1 MTKLGLITLIRA
13 SQGWI
18 LSIEFGKSVTLG
30 SIIILVM
37 LQLILDVETQK
48 TFDEVGGYFPDRLG
62 ISFVGVN
69 VRKQNGEPG
78 EMRSF
83 FEDDLDELFPLLE
96 KADVIVGYNID
107 GFDMPAL
114 SSYYSGEINA
124 FPTLDLMNRIKKSF
138 GHRIALNSVALETL
152 GIGKNGDGLDAIR
165 FYQNQQFEELERYC
179 LQDVRVT
186 RDLYDHGLR
195 HGKVQFR
202 NKWNRLIDCQ
212 VDFSFTPKRNAG
224 VQMALV

>member
-1 MTKLGLITLIRA
+1 
-13 SQGWI
+13 
-18 LSIEFGKSVTLG
+18 
-30 SIIILVM
+30 M
-37 LQLILDVETQK
+37 LQLILDVETKK

-69 VRKQNGEPG
+69 VRQQYGDTG

-83 FEDDLDELFPLLE
+83 FEEDLDDLFPLLE

-114 SSYYSGEINA
+114 SSYYSGEIDTL
-124 FPTLDLMNRIKKSF
+124 PTLDLMDRIKKSF
-138 GHRIALNSVALETL
+138 GHRIALNSVAQETL
-152 GIGKNGDGLDAIR
+152 GVGKIGDGMDAIR
-165 FYQNQQFEELERYC
+165 YYQNQQLKELEKYC
-179 LQDVRVT
+179 LQDVKVT

-195 HGKVQFR
+195 HGRVQFR
-202 NKWNRLIDCQ
+202 NKWNRLIECQ
-212 VDFSFTPKRNAG
+212 VDFSFTPRKNAG